1 MNKQELRAF
10 AINKRKT
17 LNYDKEKLK
26 EYILNNF
33 DLSKCKLI
41 AIYKP
46 LKYEF
51 DLTFLENTNNV
62 CYPKTTNINMEFYK
76 NVTKFEK
83 SSFGVLEPI
92 DGQKVSKEEI
102 DLMFVPSLVINNKHY
117 RIGYGKGYYDKF
129 LANSNIKTIS
139 IVYKDLYLEF
149 IEEWNDQKIDE
160 VIIWERQQ

>member
-1 MNKQELRAF
+1 MNKLELRKF

-17 LNYDKEKLK
+17 LNYDKEKFK
-26 EYILNNF
+26 NYILNNF

-51 DLTFLENTNNV
+51 DLTFLENKCNV
-62 CYPKTTNINMEFYK
+62 CYPKTSDFDMEFYK

-83 SSFGVLEPI
+83 SSFGVLEPV

-102 DLMFVPSLVINNKHY
+102 DLMFVPSLVINARNF
-117 RIGYGKGYYDKF
+117 RIGHGKGYYDKF
-129 LANSNIKTIS
+129 LANSNVKTIS
-139 IVYKDLYLEF
+139 IVYKDLYLDF
-149 IEEWNDQKIDE
+149 SEEYNDQKIGE
-160 VIIWERQQ
+160 VIIWER

>member
-17 LNYDKEKLK
+17 LNYDKEKIK

-33 DLSKCKLI
+33 DLSKFKLI

-62 CYPKTTNINMEFYK
+62 CYPKTTDINMEFYK

>member
-1 MNKQELRAF
+1 MNKLELRKF

-17 LNYDKEKLK
+17 LNYDEEKLK
-26 EYILNNF
+26 NYILNNF

-51 DLTFLENTNNV
+51 DLTFLENIYNV
-62 CYPKTTNINMEFYK
+62 CYPKTTDFNMEFYK

-83 SSFGVLEPI
+83 SSFGVLEPT

-102 DLMFVPSLVINNKHY
+102 DLMFVPSLVMNARNF

-129 LANSNIKTIS
+129 LTSSNIKTIS
-139 IVYKDLYLEF
+139 IVYKELYLDF
-149 IEEWNDQKIDE
+149 SEECNDQKIDE
-160 VIIWERQQ
+160 VIIWKIQP